1 VFDMKRQMVMATVL
15 AAGWLGVASAQ
26 QPADVPPSEPTAARS
41 LVDKA
46 QALQADDKWK
56 EAVQN
61 FEAAH
66 RAEPTNEAVIFGLGT
81 AYSQVGRYR
90 EGLDLL
96 QDLLKRVPDH
106 PSVQNNIAWIY
117 AKATDPAIRDPA
129 KALRYARRALM
140 VTPSDPNIWS
150 TLAEA
155 YYAAGDYPRALRVAR
170 QAFQMARLSGETNL
184 KAQKELLE
192 RCRTAAGQ
200 PPADA

>member
-1 VFDMKRQMVMATVL
+1 MATVL
-15 AAGWLGVASAQ
+15 AAGWLGTASAQ
-26 QPADVPPSEPTAARS
+26 QPADVPPSEPTAVRA
-41 LVDKA
+41 LVEKA
-46 QALQADDKWK
+46 QELQADEKWK
-56 EAVQN
+56 DAVQN

-66 RAEPTNEAVIFGLGT
+66 RADPTNEAVMFGLGT

-90 EGLDLL
+90 EGLEIL

-155 YYAAGDYPRALRVAR
+155 YFTAGDYPRASRIAL
-170 QAFQMARLSGETNL
+170 QALQMSRLSGSTNL

-200 PPADA
+200 SSVDE

>member
-1 VFDMKRQMVMATVL
+1 MKRSMILATMI
-15 AAGWLGVASAQ
+15 AGGWLLTASAQ
-26 QPADVPPSEPTAARS
+26 QAANLPPSEPTEVNT
-41 LVDKA
+41 LVEKA
-46 QALQADDKWK
+46 QVLQADDKWK

-96 QDLLKRVPDH
+96 LDLLKRVPDH

-155 YYAAGDYPRALRVAR
+155 YYAAGDFPRALRVAR

-200 PPADA
+200 SPTEE

>member
-1 VFDMKRQMVMATVL
+1 MKRTLILATIL
-15 AAGWLGVASAQ
+15 AGGWIWTAPAQ
-26 QPADVPPSEPTAARS
+26 QAANVPPSAPTEVGS
-41 LVDKA
+41 LVEKA
-46 QALQADDKWK
+46 QILQADDKWK

-96 QDLLKRVPDH
+96 LDLLKRVPDH

-117 AKATDPAIRDPA
+117 AKATDPAIHDPV

-170 QAFQMARLSGETNL
+170 QAFEMARLSGETNL

-200 PPADA
+200 SPTEE